1 MVVSS
6 RGILA
11 IGLGLTGLAFL
22 VGPSLGQGPAQDS
35 TIRKTANPEAKTN
48 PPAPVAPFIGTIDL
62 ELVFKNYEKVKVS
75 QKEFNAALTAR
86 KNELMQIMSQAQEEA
101 QIMAKL
107 TNGTE
112 DYRKRENKVT
122 ELKARHEAMR
132 EQAQR
137 EFDLRT
143 AESMATFY
151 KEIQAMVTRVAHW
164 RKLTYIFKVSSQQPV
179 GTDPNSVMA
188 AVSNTV
194 MYFDKRNDITAD
206 VIHNLNLFY
215 GAATGTTTSS
225 TKPPARAIG
234 GPAGTQPTGAMPQPD
249 NGN

>member
-22 VGPSLGQGPAQDS
+22 VGPSLGQGPAQDNS
-35 TIRKTANPEAKTN
+35 VRKAANPGAKTS
-48 PPAPVAPFIGTIDL
+48 PAPPVAPFIGTVDL
-62 ELVFKNYEKVKVS
+62 ELVFKSYEKVMVS
-75 QKEFNAALTAR
+75 QKEYNAALLAR
-86 KNELMQIMSQAQEEA
+86 KNELMKILSEAQEEA
-101 QIMAKL
+101 QMLTKL

-112 DYRKRENKVT
+112 DYRKHENRVT
-122 ELKARHEAMR
+122 ELKARHEALR

-137 EFDLRT
+137 EFELRS

-151 KEIQAMVTRVAHW
+151 KEIQAMVARVAAW
-164 RKLTYIFKVSSQQPV
+164 RKLNYILRVSNQQPV

-194 MYFDKRNDITAD
+194 MYCDKRNDITAD
-206 VIHNLNLFY
+206 VIFNLNKAY
-215 GAATGTTTSS
+215 ETVTGIAPGTTKPVTRTSAPTGSQPAATS
-225 TKPPARAIG
+225 
-234 GPAGTQPTGAMPQPD
+234 QPES
-249 NGN
+249 GN